1 MNEQTY
7 MNLKDVVKLK
17 RPELDVKKINRE
29 NKHFKHLVDSYM
41 NWNQPR
47 GPYDYDEPRSTYE
60 DDIIECIGYYNWD
73 GFALAQHLSEYKYIE
88 PDSDLVHILED
99 VISVK
104 SSLEIEIEIQ
114 WVKENFLS
122 IPDDVI
128 GKKVNTYQHLHKCEN
143 HYITSIFQ
151 KTYQVT
157 VSDKID
163 ENSGCYIVGFENV
176 TFL

>member
-88 PDSDLVHILED
+88 PDSDLVHIMED

-114 WVKENFLS
+114 WVKENFLTIS
-122 IPDDVI
+122 DDVI
-128 GKKVNTYQHLHKCEN
+128 GKKVNVKQGYKKYEN
-143 HYITSIFQ
+143 HYITTIRPD
-151 KTYQVT
+151 TYEVT
-157 VSDKID
+157 ISDDINKKGGWVIKYED
-163 ENSGCYIVGFENV
+163 V

>member
-1 MNEQTY
+1 MSEQTY
-7 MNLKDVVKLK
+7 MKLKDAVKLK

-99 VISVK
+99 VSNVK
-104 SSLEIEIEIQ
+104 YSLTKEIIGQ
-114 WVKENFLS
+114 WTKENFLE
-122 IPDDVI
+122 IPRDVI
-128 GKKVNTYQHLHKCEN
+128 GKKVNAKQGYKKYEN
-143 HYITSIFQ
+143 HYITTIRQ
-151 KTYQVT
+151 DTYEVT
-157 VSDKID
+157 ISDKID
-163 ENSGCYIVGFENV
+163 KNGGYIVGFENV

>member
-41 NWNQPR
+41 NWNQTR
-47 GPYDYDEPRSTYE
+47 GPYDYGEPRSTYE
-60 DDIIECIGYYNWD
+60 NDIIECLEEYDLD
-73 GFALAQHLSEYKYIE
+73 GFALAQYLSECKYIE
-88 PDSDLVHILED
+88 PDSELVHILED
-99 VISVK
+99 VTFVK
-104 SSLEIEIEIQ
+104 SSLETEMLSQ
-114 WVKENFLS
+114 WAKENFLT
-122 IPDDVI
+122 IPDDVV
-128 GKKVNTYQHLHKCEN
+128 GKNVNVKQGYKKYEN
-143 HYITSIFQ
+143 HYITGI
-151 KTYQVT
+151 KPETYQVT

-163 ENSGCYIVGFENV
+163 KNGGYIVGFENV

>member
-114 WVKENFLS
+114 WVKENFLTIS
-122 IPDDVI
+122 DDVI
-128 GKKVNTYQHLHKCEN
+128 GKKVNVKQGYKKYEN
-143 HYITSIFQ
+143 HYITTIRPD
-151 KTYQVT
+151 TYEVT
-157 VSDKID
+157 ISDNINKKGGWVIRYED
-163 ENSGCYIVGFENV
+163 V
-176 TFL
+176 TLL

>member
-88 PDSDLVHILED
+88 PDSDLVHIMED

-114 WVKENFLS
+114 WVKENFLTIS
-122 IPDDVI
+122 DDVI
-128 GKKVNTYQHLHKCEN
+128 GKKVNVKQGYKKYEN
-143 HYITSIFQ
+143 HYITTIRPD
-151 KTYQVT
+151 TYEVT
-157 VSDKID
+157 ISDDINKKGGWVIRYED
-163 ENSGCYIVGFENV
+163 V
-176 TFL
+176 TLL